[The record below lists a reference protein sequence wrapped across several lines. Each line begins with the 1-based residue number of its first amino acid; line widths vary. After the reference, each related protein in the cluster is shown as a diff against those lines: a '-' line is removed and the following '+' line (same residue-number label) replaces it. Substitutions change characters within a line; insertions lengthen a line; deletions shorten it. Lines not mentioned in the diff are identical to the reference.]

1 MNDNKAT
8 GWKIPL
14 LFCGVVLAIVCIV
27 SVFRGGK
34 AAPPAVPAPLL
45 RQAEAITIDLDA
57 DAEGKAWKARIASAA
72 SGFSAPQNKDA
83 NLKKI
88 ILTSLEEKRF
98 DASCTATV
106 LIRDDSLR
114 DALLARILE
123 TASAECASLPWGVL
137 AAHGMR
143 DPNAQSAAH
152 ARLTREWGKCHEGKE

>member
-1 MNDNKAT
+1 MLYTHTAVITIQTMGKR
-8 GWKIPL
+8 P
-14 LFCGVVLAIVCIV
+14 
-27 SVFRGGK
+27 K

-83 NLKKI
+83 NLEKI

-98 DASCTATV
+98 DASCTAAV

-123 TASAECASLPWGVL
+123 TSAAECASLPWGVL

-152 ARLTREWGKCHEGKE
+152 ARLTREWSKCHEGKE

>member
-1 MNDNKAT
+1 M
-8 GWKIPL
+8 
-14 LFCGVVLAIVCIV
+14 FCGVVLAIVCIV

-83 NLKKI
+83 NLEKI

-98 DASCTATV
+98 DASCTAAV

-123 TASAECASLPWGVL
+123 TASAECASPGASSPHTACAIRTPRPPPTPGSPRSGASAMKERNRDVL
-137 AAHGMR
+137 SERGGASVFG
-143 DPNAQSAAH
+143 
-152 ARLTREWGKCHEGKE
+152 